1 MGRAAALPVGGT
13 QATNRFKIPV
23 HRSDLRA
30 ASRAGTTFRPFST
43 HVVHRFHAR
52 TLTRRFESALFVTC
66 ALLIMSQSSGPPI
79 SQVQRK
85 LLYSDEA
92 TREEATDSR
101 ETSAA
106 AAGASL
112 SSPPSP
118 TLSFLIQEHTQQ
130 ERLRKQERSRATP
143 APRRTPTREAA
154 RNGHRERRRCSIT
167 PNGQAALL
175 LHSPGRPSTAAMPA
189 IPQLPAESPALHA
202 LVHNNHRGDDAAA
215 AAAAAELAARDHHIA
230 ALTERCRQL
239 EADRED
245 DQKLVQLLDAYRE
258 KLDSAAAERRTLEE
272 ELTAERARAAKWHD
286 KYVTWKQ
293 RASEWPA
300 RLESEMRGVEARHR
314 AGADEAR
321 TLVRKLEAEK
331 RQLQDELQRSWD
343 AQAQLQREAQ
353 TQQREAEERVAA
365 TVRQQCEQ
373 QHAAAVA
380 ELDAQFEAYR
390 AEANRVMEAHEQ
402 RARVLR
408 RELREANDL
417 LARYQHQMAEEVE
430 RERTQ
435 MAAEG
440 ERERQ
445 RLQDALEEQVQL
457 NEAAA
462 EESRTWRQLVQQ
474 LQEELDAAE
483 WSRRSQRKAPDGVH
497 GKERLDAEW
506 SPQRSSLAWGHGAPA
521 RPPPFSLAR

>member
-1 MGRAAALPVGGT
+1 
-13 QATNRFKIPV
+13 
-23 HRSDLRA
+23 
-30 ASRAGTTFRPFST
+30 
-43 HVVHRFHAR
+43 
-52 TLTRRFESALFVTC
+52 
-66 ALLIMSQSSGPPI
+66 MSQSSGPAT

-92 TREEATDSR
+92 TREEASDSR

-106 AAGASL
+106 AAGTLL
-112 SSPPSP
+112 SPPPSP

-143 APRRTPTREAA
+143 VPRRTPTHEAE
-154 RNGHRERRRCSIT
+154 RNGRRERRRRSIT

-175 LHSPGRPSTAAMPA
+175 QHSPGRPSTAV
-189 IPQLPAESPALHA
+189 IPEKSHLLVGSPALHA
-202 LVHNNHRGDDAAA
+202 LVHDNHRGDGGAATA
-215 AAAAAELAARDHHIA
+215 TELAARDRHIA

-258 KLDSAAAERRTLEE
+258 KLDAAAAERRTLEE

-293 RASEWPA
+293 RASEWPP
-300 RLESEMRGVEARHR
+300 RLESEVRGLEARHR
-314 AGADEAR
+314 AAADEAR
-321 TLVRKLEAEK
+321 TLVCKLEAEK

-390 AEANRVMEAHEQ
+390 VEANRVMEAHGQ
-402 RARVLR
+402 RVRVLR
-408 RELREANDL
+408 QKLREANDVV
-417 LARYQHQMAEEVE
+417 ARYQHQMAEEVE

-483 WSRRSQRKAPDGVH
+483 WSGRPQRKAPDGIC
-497 GKERLDAEW
+497 GKERLDGEC
-506 SPQRSSLAWGHGAPA
+506 SSQRSPFAWGHGAPA
-521 RPPPFSLAR
+521 HPAPFSLAR